1 MSIGIWIGI
10 GVVTIVVWSII
21 IWELVTAPVVD
32 PNDYNVEEE
41 AETRDAPPTNEKSP
55 PKSQTYS
62 GTLDPQP
69 KHWKYPTTDCQCQL
83 GVPVKKHT
91 KDCTWMWENHGK
103 QYQLTELQKRYE
115 EVKSFGS
122 DEHIYQE
129 LHRIEREIQ
138 ILKGKQR

>member
-1 MSIGIWIGI
+1 MSTEIWIGI
-10 GVVTIVVWSII
+10 VIITVVVWSII
-21 IWELVTAPVVD
+21 IWELVTTPSVD

-41 AETRDAPPTNEKSP
+41 AESRDVPPTNEKSP

-62 GTLDPQP
+62 DDRVY
-69 KHWKYPTTDCQCQL
+69 KHWEYPHTDCPCQM
-83 GVPVKKHT
+83 GVPVKEHT

-103 QYQLTELQKRYE
+103 QYQLAELKKRWE
-115 EVKSFGS
+115 ELKTFGS

-138 ILKGKQR
+138 IIKGKQK